1 MARQAPV
8 LRPGHAPAAGGAAG
22 GARGRL
28 CPSRLR
34 PRFLHF
40 RSRASGHRGQGPL
53 NPLRTRPLP
62 ASPISSTRRNDMTE
76 NQQDPKTVTEE
87 AGGYGTPTAEQEMGG
102 DEKTFAQPRE
112 EEAFD
117 AAGLNQDSPDG
128 ETYPAGAPDLSQFG
142 AEDQDSAGEP
152 GAGRLGGTE
161 EQMSSENASTER
173 GFDADSRDT
182 AVPSTDAEMDATN
195 TEEPDAERPFSSES

>member
-1 MARQAPV
+1 MTQNN
-8 LRPGHAPAAGGAAG
+8 
-22 GARGRL
+22 
-28 CPSRLR
+28 
-34 PRFLHF
+34 
-40 RSRASGHRGQGPL
+40 QQ
-53 NPLRTRPLP
+53 
-62 ASPISSTRRNDMTE
+62 SPI
-76 NQQDPKTVTEE
+76 EE
-87 AGGYGTPTAEQEMGG
+87 AGGYGTPTAEQELPGG
-102 DEKTFAQPRE
+102 DGKTFAQPRE

-182 AVPSTDAEMDATN
+182 AAPSTDAEMDASN
-195 TEEPDAERPFSSES
+195 TEEPDAERPFSSESGQDAAGLPDGSGTDLPKEKEPEEGDEESFDAG